1 MAKKDVIPNLEKA
14 LESGFSELKAGEEN
28 IKIEKPK
35 IEQNNQEQV
44 DYSYG
49 LKINAKEERTKF
61 ISKPIKATK
70 KIVEKPIEV
79 KQKEPK
85 QKVEEVTKKNE
96 VVGEPSSK
104 IGDDFDVS
112 W

>member
-1 MAKKDVIPNLEKA
+1 MANKDVIPNLEKA
-14 LESGFSELKAGEEN
+14 LESGFSELKTGEHN

-35 IEQNNQEQV
+35 LEQNNSEHI

-49 LKINAKEERTKF
+49 MKINAKEDRVKF
-61 ISKPIKATK
+61 ISKPIKATQ

-79 KQKEPK
+79 KQKEAK
-85 QKVEEVTKKNE
+85 EKVEEVTRKNDI
-96 VVGEPSSK
+96 VDVPSSK